1 MASNIV
7 PPEYGK
13 DAFNCSHCGVYSS
26 QLWMSQNRL
35 DHLLQFLLQE
45 QEIRVD
51 LRSRGIELSVCRHCQ
66 ETSVWNV
73 WEEGPVAVR
82 HDNTTYRKRVGRLIF
97 PRVFAAPPPSDDMP
111 DEIKV
116 DYLEARNIVRASPRG
131 AAALLRL
138 CIQKLMPILGEKGD
152 NLNDNI
158 RSLVETGL
166 RPEIQM
172 ALDSVRVIGNEA
184 VHPGVLDLKD
194 DEDTALAMFGL
205 INLIVEHAITAKKR
219 AEAAYGLLPQSKR
232 DAIAKRDGKQTTEN
246 AK

>member
-1 MASNIV
+1 
-7 PPEYGK
+7 
-13 DAFNCSHCGVYSS
+13 
-26 QLWMSQNRL
+26 
-35 DHLLQFLLQE
+35 
-45 QEIRVD
+45 
-51 LRSRGIELSVCRHCQ
+51 
-66 ETSVWNV
+66 
-73 WEEGPVAVR
+73 
-82 HDNTTYRKRVGRLIF
+82 
-97 PRVFAAPPPSDDMP
+97 
-111 DEIKV
+111 
-116 DYLEARNIVRASPRG
+116 
-131 AAALLRL
+131 
-138 CIQKLMPILGEKGD
+138 MPILGEKGD